1 MKKNILCVFV
11 AALALAAQASW
22 VTKRQARDVA
32 LAWAERNGAFGVQ
45 AAEIGA
51 LSTIKPFVDTNDVPL
66 WFEVPLGDSC
76 MIVSPVTELEPVI
89 AVLEGVNA
97 TAELPE
103 GHPMYT
109 MLVKDM
115 TDRLEKLEL
124 YDHPPQAPSLLSAS
138 PAAHSA
144 PSDPVMAAWAKE
156 GEAKWAKLLT
166 NGGVH
171 LLEAPTNGVA
181 DADMTLKIRVVD
193 GFEQGGPLTHWNQG
207 SAGGGYCYNYYTP
220 GHVVCGCVATMMS
233 AIIQYFAVTGCAP
246 GRAGFPCQ
254 YNGEKYDAVTKGG
267 AYDWTL
273 FAAATNRAAYK
284 TLTEAQRELL
294 GRVAFDAGTTI
305 GMMWAPGGSG
315 AFTVRAAEVFRKYYG
330 FKDAR
335 SVNGP
340 KEDHYAKLIYNQCR
354 AGAPVGL
361 SITSAEA
368 GGHAVVA
375 VGYGEDADQIPRV
388 RIFTGWGGAGDGWY
402 ALPNINTKSLPTQA
416 GSYMFDVINCVITM
430 IGYDTDETVP
440 VVGMVSPPPAVL
452 EIPGTVDKTTV
463 VDEETGEETTS
474 YVKRVIRTDD
484 NGYFGTRVSPSHLD
498 CRLLCGTKE
507 ATFEIG
513 AKAVV
518 PSDKYVVDRDDL
530 WNALPDE
537 ILFSLLNCTTA
548 YTLDKAIEYAL
559 AEHKPI
565 LRVSGSIRDE
575 ATTNLLNRIYAL
587 DDTNENDFTN
597 RFVYFFSPFSPAG
610 SDLPDGN
617 PSFGVFFAEKT
628 AQGGRWRY
636 ENGRLSY
643 GYGFSNILRCTTNDY
658 DEASTDEDAYAVY
671 EYVTN
676 AAYRASV
683 GLVELGTFQTN
694 SFPYSTEGMLDALEM
709 VLDGG
714 WTEYER
720 QTHGISLTVTATA
733 EAGTPDPAFGVHT
746 GIFRNGQTVTA
757 TAPDTQVTN
766 DEQTVVMAFGGWTL
780 TNETTGAFQEGTGTT
795 AEFDVTTND
804 VLVLTWQMTPLL
816 VKIDVS
822 DRDDEGVT
830 EPGSGW
836 YPYGEEVA
844 FVATPNKEMNV
855 VGFDQWMLLDN
866 SEWPDYLGD
875 RKSAV
880 LTFPVLE
887 PLRLQA
893 CYGGDPAEAAATT
906 NFPVR
911 VISVTTNMEELTDA
925 ALPSVNV
932 LGLSEDRSVEM
943 GGTIEPDVSLGMR
956 VAATVFTNDMGD
968 VWQVAGWAVQPDG
981 ADSAQAAASGTS
993 SVAGYKLTGAAVLT
1007 WVWELTE
1014 KATCTL
1020 HVRSVT
1026 TNGVE
1031 LADAALPS
1039 VRVAGLPDEKS
1050 VEMGGTIDLP
1060 IGSLELRVAA
1070 TVFTNDMGEVWQCNG
1085 WTVLPDG
1092 ADSAQAPTNGASDV
1106 AEFAFTGAAVL
1117 TWVWEPVESGETR
1130 RALEEPA
1137 DVPVGTSGEA
1147 STPITITPNADGT
1160 LTLAVTVGNA
1170 VKGYWYAVVTDT
1182 DLAGDYETVLKHAL
1196 AEDDGVLDLGEYIV
1210 DPADEERFFKVRIY
1224 EEDPDGE

>member
-22 VTKRQARDVA
+22 VTKRQARDAA
-32 LAWAERNGAFGVQ
+32 LAWAAQNSAFGVQ

-115 TDRLEKLEL
+115 TDRLVKLEL

-138 PAAHSA
+138 SAAPSA
-144 PSDPVMAAWAKE
+144 PSDPVMAVWAKE

-166 NGGVH
+166 KGGVH
-171 LLEAPTNGVA
+171 LMEAPTNGVA

-246 GRAGFPCQ
+246 GQAGFPCK

-335 SVNGP
+335 SVNEP
-340 KEDHYAKLIYNQCR
+340 KEDHYGKLIYNQCR

-518 PSDKYVVDRDDL
+518 PSDKYVVDRDEL

-548 YTLDKAIEYAL
+548 YTLDKAIAYAL

-694 SFPYSTEGMLDALEM
+694 SFPYSTGGMLDALEM

-720 QTHGISLTVTATA
+720 QTHGISLTITATA
-733 EAGTPDPAFGVHT
+733 EVGAPDPAFGVHA

-757 TAPDTQVTN
+757 TAPDAQVTN

-795 AEFDVTTND
+795 AEFDVATND

-816 VKIDVS
+816 VKIDIE

-836 YPYGEEVA
+836 YPYGEEVT
-844 FVATPNKEMNV
+844 FVATPNEEEW
-855 VGFDQWMLLDN
+855 GFDQWVN
-866 SEWPDYLGD
+866 ANGAWPDSLD
-875 RKSAV
+875 RTS
-880 LTFPVLE
+880 PVLSFVAVE
-887 PLRLQA
+887 PLKLQA
-893 CYGGDPAEAAATT
+893 CYGYGAGDQEGLATS
-906 NFPVR
+906 N
-911 VISVTTNMEELTDA
+911 
-925 ALPSVNV
+925 
-932 LGLSEDRSVEM
+932 
-943 GGTIEPDVSLGMR
+943 
-956 VAATVFTNDMGD
+956 
-968 VWQVAGWAVQPDG
+968 
-981 ADSAQAAASGTS
+981 
-993 SVAGYKLTGAAVLT
+993 
-1007 WVWELTE
+1007 
-1014 KATCTL
+1014 TL
-1020 HVRSVT
+1020 HVCSVT
-1026 TNGVE
+1026 PNGDE
-1031 LADAALPS
+1031 LADAALPA
-1039 VRVAGLPDEKS
+1039 VRVLGIPGELSAAMGEDVELPAIPL
-1050 VEMGGTIDLP
+1050 G
-1060 IGSLELRVAA
+1060 LRVEA
-1070 TVFTNDMGEVWQCNG
+1070 TLFTNAQGTVWQCVG
-1085 WTVLPDG
+1085 WALAPDG
-1092 ADSAQAPTNGASDV
+1092 GSEQNAASGSTDI
-1106 AEFAFTGAAVL
+1106 AGFTLTDAATL
-1117 TWVWEPVESGETR
+1117 AWVWVEVESVAVR
-1130 RALEEPA
+1130 RALVDPD
-1137 DVPVGTSGEA
+1137 DVPVGQNGESA
-1147 STPITITPNADGT
+1147 IAITPNADGT
-1160 LTLAVTVGNA
+1160 LTLTVTVGNA
-1170 VKGYWYAVVTDT
+1170 VKGYWYAIVTDT
-1182 DLAGDYETVLKHAL
+1182 DLGGSFDTVVSYKFAD
-1196 AEDDGVLDLGEYIV
+1196 ADGVLDL
-1210 DPADEERFFKVRIY
+1210 DELVVNPQDEWRFFKVRIC
-1224 EEDPDGE
+1224 EEEPDGE